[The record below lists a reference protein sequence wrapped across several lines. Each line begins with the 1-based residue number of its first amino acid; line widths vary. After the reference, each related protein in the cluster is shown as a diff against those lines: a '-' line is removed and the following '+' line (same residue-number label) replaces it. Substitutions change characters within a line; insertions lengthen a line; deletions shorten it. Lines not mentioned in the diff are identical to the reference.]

1 MKFKSKIRDT
11 MSNQIDKSKGPGV
24 FIPPPLIYV
33 LIFIASVFIQK
44 EIPITASIFQS
55 WAIKV
60 VGIIF
65 LIIAS
70 FFLAR
75 SLRQFFQ
82 SKNTVILIKPASSL
96 QKTGIYGISRN
107 PMYVGLAIVYL
118 GITCFIGNWWN
129 IILFPVLFL
138 IVQEYIIKRE
148 EKYLELEFGQQYE
161 EYRIKV
167 RRWL

>member
-1 MKFKSKIRDT
+1 MN
-11 MSNQIDKSKGPGV
+11 NQINRSKGPGV
-24 FIPPPLIYV
+24 YIPPPLFYV
-33 LIFIASVFIQK
+33 LIFVASLFIQK
-44 EIPITASIFQS
+44 IVPIADTIFQLRT
-55 WAIKV
+55 IKV

-96 QKTGIYGISRN
+96 QNTGIYGISRN
-107 PMYVGLAIVYL
+107 PMYIGLAIVYL
-118 GITCFIGNWWN
+118 GITCLIGNWWN

-148 EKYLELEFGQQYE
+148 EKYLELEFGQQYL
-161 EYRIKV
+161 EYRKTV